1 MNRQQDLFEIDI
13 FYNIINVFTVSFEL
27 ILDDKSIFIFLN
39 QSISLADPK
48 FWTGVYNVM

>member
-27 ILDDKSIFIFLN
+27 ILDDKSIFIFFFKSIN
-39 QSISLADPK
+39 QSCWPKILNRSL
-48 FWTGVYNVM
+48 